1 MGTGRFDASS
11 WDSFTTTRTA
21 GKSTAHVF
29 SKHTLVDS
37 LNPRKI
43 ALRESRDSTDNPLST
58 PIIVG
63 LDVTGSMGM
72 IADAIARDGLN
83 TLFTEMYSR
92 RPVTDPHM
100 MFMGIGDV
108 AYDSAPLQV
117 SQFEAD
123 IRIADQLTSL
133 YLEHGGGGNQTES
146 YTLPWYFAAMKTST
160 DAFEKRKKKGYLFT
174 VGDEEPPV
182 ALYAAELEK
191 VFGPGQYTDLSSE
204 QLLDMV
210 TKTYHVFHLVIEQ
223 GSHCRWG
230 NKDVVMDKWTK
241 ILGQNVRLV
250 SDYTKL
256 SEIIVSIIQ
265 VMEGADS
272 KTVSASWSGDTSLVV
287 SKAVTGLTA
296 AAKGST
302 SKTVVEF

>member
-1 MGTGRFDASS
+1 MGTGRFSS
-11 WDSFTTTRTA
+11 ADWGSFTTTKTA

-29 SKHTLVDS
+29 TKRTLAES
-37 LNPRKI
+37 LDPKKI
-43 ALRESRDSTDNPLST
+43 MLRESRDSVDNPLST
-58 PIIVG
+58 PIMVG

-72 IADAIARDGLN
+72 IADDIARNGLN

-92 RPVTDPHM
+92 RPVSDPHM
-100 MFMGIGDV
+100 MFAGIGDV
-108 AYDSAPLQV
+108 VCDSAPLQV

-133 YLEHGGGGNQTES
+133 FLEHGGGGNSCES
-146 YTLPWYFAAMKTST
+146 YTLPWYFAAMKVST
-160 DAFEKRKKKGYLFT
+160 DSYEKRKKKGYIFT
-174 VGDEEPPV
+174 CGDEEPPKHLL
-182 ALYAAELEK
+182 AHELEK
-191 VFGPGQYTDLSSE
+191 VFGPGQYTDLTSE

-210 TKTYHVFHLVIEQ
+210 SKTFHVFHLVIEQ
-223 GSHCRWG
+223 GSHCRFG
-230 NKDVVMDKWTK
+230 NKDKVMEKWTTL
-241 ILGQNVRLV
+241 LGQNVRLV

-265 VMEGADS
+265 ITEGEDS

-287 SKAVTGLTA
+287 AKAVNGLT

-302 SKTVVEF
+302 GKSVVEF